1 MKFCLPN
8 QNIREA
14 KKEVKKGLEV
24 SMKEVRIF
32 ARRWLV
38 HEHKPKLGAYD
49 LQLNMIL
56 IHLYV
61 HK

>member
-8 QNIREA
+8 QNIKEV

-38 HEHKPKLGAYD
+38 HECKPKLGAYN
-49 LQLNMIL
+49 L
-56 IHLYV
+56 
-61 HK
+61 